1 MTPSQ
6 VFALRPA
13 ATSGY
18 RLAWARERLADSF
31 WPIPTLLLIA
41 GALIAA
47 ATVYAPSLGMKSALP
62 TGPHVDA
69 GEAAT
74 VLGIIASATLTFLA
88 VVFTLTLVAL
98 QLASSQASPRVIRTF
113 IRSGVTKL
121 AFGILLATFA
131 YSVAFLVLSGGRGHE
146 PESRGLVIAVILV
159 TVSLLVFVAY
169 VASTL
174 HLLQVAWV
182 ITDVANRTR
191 ASIRV
196 HYPPGGA
203 YQLSRAPTLDGPGR
217 HVALRARGQGILQ
230 AVDHDRLVRVA
241 QRHGC
246 VLQLLVRIGEYVPVG
261 ADVFLAHEIESER
274 DVPGSRELM
283 AGVYFGRSRLL
294 YQDPAYGLRQL
305 VDIAIQAL
313 SPTVNQPTTA
323 IQVIDRLEDI
333 IRRIAANP
341 RLSGYYADV
350 AGRIRLVEPV
360 LSWDDSLDLA
370 FTEITVYGATSP
382 QVVRRLLAA
391 YDVIEGGVRPSM
403 CKGLQQRRDALL
415 RQSAGLAVPAGSL
428 RPDPLGL
435 G

>member
-1 MTPSQ
+1 VTPAQ

-13 ATSGY
+13 AASGY

-31 WPIPTLLLIA
+31 WPIPVVLLIA
-41 GALIAA
+41 GALVAA
-47 ATVYAPSLGMKSALP
+47 ATVYAPSLGIKSALP
-62 TGPHVDA
+62 AGPHVDS

-121 AFGILLATFA
+121 AFGVLLATFA
-131 YSVAFLVLSGGRGHE
+131 YSVAFLVLSGGHGHE

-159 TVSLLVFVAY
+159 TISLLVFVGY

-174 HLLQVAWV
+174 RLLQVAWV

-196 HYPPGGA
+196 HYPPGQA
-203 YQLSRAPTLDGPGR
+203 YQLSRAPTLDGPAQQI
-217 HVALRARGQGILQ
+217 ALRARSQGILQ
-230 AVDHDRLVRVA
+230 AVDHDRLVRLA
-241 QRHGC
+241 RRHDC
-246 VLQLLVRIGEYVPVG
+246 LLQLLVRIGEYVPAG
-261 ADVFLAHEIESER
+261 ADVILAHDIVSAR
-274 DVPGSRELM
+274 GGPASRELQ

-313 SPTVNQPTTA
+313 SPAINQPTTA

-333 IRRIAANP
+333 MRRIGANP
-341 RLSGYYADV
+341 RLSGYYADA
-350 AGRIRLVEPV
+350 AGRVRLVEPA
-360 LSWDDSLDLA
+360 LTWDDSLDLA
-370 FTEITVYGATSP
+370 FTEITVYGASSP

-391 YDVIEGGVRPSM
+391 YDVIEAGVRPSM
-403 CKGLQQRRDALL
+403 RAGLQARREALL
-415 RQSAGLAVPAGSL
+415 LQSADLAVPAGTL

>member
-1 MTPSQ
+1 MTPAQ

-13 ATSGY
+13 AASGY

-31 WPIPTLLLIA
+31 WPIPVVLLIA
-41 GALIAA
+41 GALVAA
-47 ATVYAPSLGMKSALP
+47 ATVYAPSLGIKSALP
-62 TGPHVDA
+62 AGPHVDS

-121 AFGILLATFA
+121 AFGVLLATFA
-131 YSVAFLVLSGGRGHE
+131 YSVAFLVLSGGHGHE

-159 TVSLLVFVAY
+159 TVSLLVFVGY

-174 HLLQVAWV
+174 RLLQVAWV

-196 HYPPGGA
+196 HYPPGQA
-203 YQLSRAPTLDGPGR
+203 YQLSRAPTLDGPPQQI
-217 HVALRARGQGILQ
+217 ALRARSQGILQ
-230 AVDHDRLVRVA
+230 AVDHDRLVRLA
-241 QRHGC
+241 RRHDC
-246 VLQLLVRIGEYVPVG
+246 LLQLLVRIGEYVPAG
-261 ADVFLAHEIESER
+261 ADVILAHDIASAR
-274 DVPGSRELM
+274 GGPAFRELQ
-283 AGVYFGRSRLL
+283 AGIYFGRSRLL

-313 SPTVNQPTTA
+313 SPAINQPTTA

-333 IRRIAANP
+333 MRRIGVNP
-341 RLSGYYADV
+341 RLSGYYADA
-350 AGRIRLVEPV
+350 AGRVRLVEPV
-360 LSWDDSLDLA
+360 LTWDDSLDLA
-370 FTEITVYGATSP
+370 FTEITVYGASSP

-391 YDVIEGGVRPSM
+391 YDVIEAGIRPSM
-403 CKGLQQRRDALL
+403 RTGLQARRALL
-415 RQSAGLAVPAGSL
+415 LSQSADLAVPAGTL